1 MNTVSQLLS
10 NAISQLESDSPRTD
24 AEILLSFVLQKNTA
38 WLFAHSDH
46 IVSLPLQQAFLMLLN
61 RRKAGEPI
69 AHIIGARGFWNLD
82 LVVTPDTLIPRPETE
97 LLVELAIAKCTPHKK
112 LRVLDLGTGSGA
124 IALAIA
130 SECKNADV
138 IAVDKSEAAL
148 LVAKENALRNKLSV
162 QFMQS
167 DWFASSG
174 NQKFDLIV
182 SNPPYIANLDPHL
195 TQGDLRFE
203 PLTALASGADGLD
216 DIRHIISHAAN
227 HCLPNAWLMI
237 EHGFDQGER
246 IGPLFSAAAFSNIE
260 TLKDLEQRDRV
271 TIGQWLCRSH
281 FSGD

>member
-1 MNTVSQLLS
+1 MNTVSQVLG

-38 WLFAHSDH
+38 WLFAHGDH
-46 IVSLPLQQAFLMLLN
+46 VLSLPLQEKFLSVLS

-69 AHIIGARGFWNLD
+69 AHIMGSRGFWNLD
-82 LVVTPDTLIPRPETE
+82 LAVTRDTLIPRPETE
-97 LLVELAIAKCTPHKK
+97 LLVELAVAKCAPHKK

-138 IAVDKSEAAL
+138 VAVDKSEAAL
-148 LVAKENALRNKLSV
+148 VVASENALRNTLSV

-167 DWFASSG
+167 DWFASLG
-174 NQKFDLIV
+174 NQKFDVIV
-182 SNPPYIANLDPHL
+182 SNPPYIANQDPHL
-195 TQGDLRFE
+195 AQGDLRFE
-203 PLTALASGADGLD
+203 PLTALVSGVDGLE

-237 EHGFDQGER
+237 EHGFDQAER
-246 IGPLFSAAAFSNIE
+246 IGQLFSEAEFSNIE

-271 TIGQWLCRSH
+271 TIGQWL
-281 FSGD
+281 